1 MQGYEEPIRIFELE
15 WQEGE
20 RDTMSNATTAAAD
33 MRSRIGVDDGYGE
46 WSTVTQDQIDQ
57 FADLTGDH
65 QWIHSDP
72 ERAARETPFGGTIA
86 HGFLTLSLL
95 SHLVRSI
102 AADPPPD
109 DGLLMYI
116 NYGFDLVRFISPV
129 PSASRVRASSVVT
142 DVEQRGSAVH
152 VMNKVT
158 VEVEGSDRPAVVA
171 EWLWRLVY
179 DT

>member
-1 MQGYEEPIRIFELE
+1 
-15 WQEGE
+15 
-20 RDTMSNATTAAAD
+20 MSNATTAAAD

-116 NYGFDLVRFISPV
+116 NYGFDLVPLHQPGAIRKPGPGIECRHRCRTTRF
-129 PSASRVRASSVVT
+129 
-142 DVEQRGSAVH
+142 RGSRDEQGDGRSRGERSTRGGGGVVVAPRLRH
-152 VMNKVT
+152 VMDNRREQVRGALSVT
-158 VEVEGSDRPAVVA
+158 SDSGH
-171 EWLWRLVY
+171 
-179 DT
+179 